1 MKIVVLDG
9 YTINPGDLSWD
20 RLSELGELE
29 VYDRTSY
36 DPDDIDLIV
45 KRSKD
50 ADAIIVNKTPITRDV
65 MDKLTKLKYI
75 GVLATGYNIVDVE
88 AAKKKGIV
96 VTNVPDYGTNT
107 VAQMTFA
114 LLLELTNHV
123 GHHNQK
129 VKEGKW
135 TQSQDWCFWE
145 KSLVELSDKT
155 IGILGYGRIGRKV
168 AEIARAFGMKVIA
181 TVNNPTKRASEDN
194 VEFVNADTLFTQSDV
209 ISLHC
214 PLTPETKG
222 IINKDSIEK
231 MKSNAIIINTA
242 RGPLI
247 IEDDLADALG
257 KGKIAGAAVD
267 VASVEPIDA
276 GNPLLKAKNCI
287 VTPHIAWATREAR
300 IRLLNSAIENLEMF
314 LKGSPIN
321 RV

>member
-1 MKIVVLDG
+1 
-9 YTINPGDLSWD
+9 
-20 RLSELGELE
+20 
-29 VYDRTSY
+29 
-36 DPDDIDLIV
+36 
-45 KRSKD
+45 
-50 ADAIIVNKTPITRDV
+50 
-65 MDKLTKLKYI
+65 
-75 GVLATGYNIVDVE
+75 TGYNIVDVE
-88 AAKKKGIV
+88 ATKKKGIV

-135 TQSQDWCFWE
+135 TQSLDWCFWE